1 MATLKKKSFLTGD
14 KFSKARKSTHFSIN
28 SEWPMHMDR
37 VGSIMGFG
45 VLIIILYCLIGCS
58 GFEDRIFVF
67 DTILVLSYS
76 KYQ

>member
-1 MATLKKKSFLTGD
+1 
-14 KFSKARKSTHFSIN
+14 
-28 SEWPMHMDR
+28 MHMDR

-45 VLIIILYCLIGCS
+45 VLIINLYCLIGCC

-67 DTILVLSYS
+67 DTIPVLSYS